1 MHRALDSRIL
11 IEQAKGMIAPSPS
24 PSMDDAVT
32 VLRAHASITNRTIR
46 AFANAISAREL
57 EVSALQ
63 SRAPH

>member
-1 MHRALDSRIL
+1 
-11 IEQAKGMIAPSPS
+11 MIAPSPS